1 MYSIYSKTG
10 EKVVCLHDDRST
22 DKRVKVLNP
31 KLKLGDSAAGSLEF
45 KLPPTN
51 IAYGKYTE
59 TKTTIL
65 GMENVGSPT
74 TLDGDDFEQGSINY
88 QGEEVESLKHLR
100 SKDYLN
106 VDHQNGVDS
115 VRITA
120 DDAVATTS
128 ITPING
134 TYVGKEFDGAYATRE
149 RIPKPAV
156 QGYYE
161 NVAWPFHNPD
171 KKKVSSKRVTVCYTI
186 GDGFYNATGDRR
198 RIFKVVVSGTA
209 ASQNLKVQCL
219 FYGMSWQPI
228 FTEAPSYETM
238 EASGNDKVYYITND
252 TGEVQAILLNFQ
264 IGNGQTTDLPA
275 SDISAITL
283 VDITDSTE
291 VMHSVTLDPNVD
303 YNKKISVN
311 GTTGERTPSTEHV
324 ANRFSVLVNAGHYS
338 NSTNLTFVLKV
349 TGDALFKTE
358 KTLQYKVLNNANAA
372 GTARNSSS
380 DPKDWKPLSSEWTTI
395 FTKEAGAKSF
405 WLTMKYSDDSDF
417 ASGDIET
424 IQYSLNSSHCRNWVS
439 SETYEDVSGYG
450 TELVIKTDFDHNAI
464 TLDPTDFEQGN
475 VIEDY
480 GAPVKETS
488 NNHIRMLCY
497 WNNFAN
503 VGCGGNFKLTLEKS
517 EYANQNDI
525 CFKVVNAGNTNGT
538 GAGGGHS
545 ATGQVYNENRMFDHG
560 SGAASFWV
568 VVYYKD
574 LEVPI
579 DPTHISAISY
589 KFEDVVEKTT
599 QTQAPLY
606 LGLSYGLYDENYYL
620 IKEVDS
626 RSVSGSIVH
635 VDLEQKVQVNGKEVI
650 KVIKYMRPRYGYS
663 TGSGKIEY
671 NMPAISYDY
680 FSSFSYGIQA
690 AIQYS
695 IVQFDNNNNV
705 VDRTG
710 PYRVDNICTF
720 AEGVTK
726 FRIVVQKANDDDISV
741 SDFTSANVQ
750 SMKNSMTS
758 TDYEIDLVER
768 MRSTIIVK
776 REISTPSVAT
786 YDNFD
791 PVQTTDISD
800 RFEQGYYGLSGNE
813 KSGSPYAV
821 RTVSQIPVKI
831 PAGGFVSVKCIGKL
845 NDSDDIRFREV
856 DDTAANTYRFPMKYH
871 VIGYSSL
878 DLADVVFMSSDTE
891 SGQKVEIPNNVSNI
905 AYINIVIKRYA
916 GGSNIYTTLDNLSS
930 VEVTVAGDTSERIE
944 TENIENGGYEVVYGS
959 DDWIHPVSYEIPTP
973 FAVRT
978 PFNKLI
984 SGSFLPNTRI
994 RVEAVGKSID
1004 GATEEQLDFGI
1015 AAFSD
1020 IDIELD
1026 GIFRG
1031 VLEQDSDGNVDIPS
1045 WAIDE
1050 NAISKVGIVLK
1061 RHDTDWNYTSS
1072 ATDDHLHDSWKIN
1085 QNQIVSVKMY
1095 VTPPDYTGSITNN
1108 DLDYSGNEM
1117 ASLYTLCTGYLP
1129 LSNPA
1134 YTTSARIDLDTK
1146 QKYKMAWGIATY
1158 RLVDGQ
1164 YEIIDMYRWL
1174 NTNDRFDKISGAPDA
1189 IRIFLKVATPDDG
1202 EEPVETELEPT
1213 DILNFKITVQRVE
1226 YNLVE
1231 KEIWEGR
1238 VLSEDVDWQNNRV
1251 IYCEGELAYLNDTR
1265 MAPRIFN
1272 NVAFRNYIQA
1282 IIDNHN
1288 SKVAVERRFVL
1299 GETWE
1304 PTKKKDSG
1312 DYDRGSESEEDDLTH
1327 HTTNFETSLELLNNL
1342 VNDYG
1347 GHLRIRKSSGVRY
1360 IDWLA
1365 DWPRKSNQVVQFG
1378 KNLLD
1383 YTRKYDLSNLFTVLY
1398 PTGKVLVAAKSS
1410 AVGDHVSTDPSV
1422 WKRYE
1427 NTLLYLDD
1435 SDKTNQRVLMN
1446 SGPKLYGYLTVVAT
1460 VEPGATYYFSTRLHG
1475 GLVAYCL
1482 YDGTNGTG
1490 NLHSQGIERAGSDTT
1505 PGFVDYVDKEITIP
1519 PGFHS
1524 IAMCCF
1530 GGAIPLALKTQT
1542 KEVEGIDKVVTIEE
1556 VASDVDSNGKVW
1568 HTKGSPY
1575 IMNPDLVEKYG
1586 WIERRIALEAL
1597 EKPQEVY
1604 TAAKKYLNE
1613 GQYEDITLEV
1623 SAIDLNSL
1631 GVDADVIDIL
1641 DEVRCISEPHGLDR
1655 YFPVAEMEIPLND
1668 PANQKF
1674 RMGLNPVQNLTTQHA
1689 SSTNDLEQKASA
1701 IPTKNS
1707 VISTAKAS
1715 AAAMLNDTTTGSF
1728 ISYRYGDDG
1737 KMTEMIISDT
1747 KPNEDGSYPEH
1758 TQLWRWNSRGLAHSS
1773 DGYNFDEQN
1782 LNCAITAAGEIIAN
1796 SIYGNYLYGTMVGGA
1811 KVVVG
1816 SGLPQTAAEVN
1827 RMLPPERQSDTSSII
1842 SIRDAVTGNNKVPY
1856 VDMVDGQFNF
1866 GVVDG
1871 NNQRTRYGFIQ
1882 GNKEI
1887 WQESGNTHKG
1897 LLIESDASGGEGL
1910 IVINTPDLGVGNGT
1924 DIYRTKTQQVSISNG
1939 NSTTTLYFMNGL
1951 LYDVQTS

>member
-10 EKVVCLHDDRST
+10 DKVVCLHDDRST

-74 TLDGDDFEQGSINY
+74 TLDGDDFEQGSINN
-88 QGEEVESLKHLR
+88 QGEQIESDKHLR
-100 SKDYLN
+100 SKNYLN

-115 VRITA
+115 VRITVE
-120 DDAVATTS
+120 DAVETTS

-134 TYVGKEFDGAYATRE
+134 TYVGKYQTKETMIRLGSALE
-149 RIPKPAV
+149 
-156 QGYYE
+156 QGYYDK
-161 NVAWPFHNPD
+161 NHAVVASTKH
-171 KKKVSSKRVTVCYTI
+171 VTAMYRTW
-186 GDGFYNATGDRR
+186 DGLYNGSGDRR

-209 ASQNLKVQCL
+209 AAQSLQIQYII
-219 FYGMSWQPI
+219 YGMSWVY
-228 FTEAPSYETM
+228 TEFPYYEM
-238 EASGNDKVYYITND
+238 AASGNDKVYYLTGD
-252 TGEVQAILLNFQ
+252 TGDIQALAINLR
-264 IGNGQTTDLPA
+264 IGGGSSNLSP
-275 SDISAITL
+275 SDIASVSVID
-283 VDITDSTE
+283 VTDSTD
-291 VMHSVTLDPNVD
+291 VIHNVVLDPNVN
-303 YNKKISVN
+303 YNKMVNISN
-311 GTTGERTPSTEHV
+311 SGERTISNA
-324 ANRFSVLVNAGHYS
+324 ANRFSVLINTGYYVDCD
-338 NSTNLTFVLKV
+338 NLAFALRI
-349 TGDALFKTE
+349 TGDALFKNG
-358 KTLQYKVLNNANAA
+358 KTFQYKVLNNKDAE
-372 GTARNSSS
+372 GTKRNGDS
-380 DPKDWKPLSSEWTTI
+380 DPTGINAWNAVNSEWSNRFI
-395 FTKEAGAKSF
+395 LEKGAKSF
-405 WLTMKYSDDSDF
+405 WLTMKYSDESDF
-417 ASGDIET
+417 ESGDIET
-424 IQYSLNSSHCRNWVS
+424 IQYSLNLSNCRNWVS
-439 SETYEDVSGYG
+439 SENYEDVSGYG
-450 TELVIKTDFDHNAI
+450 TELVIKTEFDHNDI
-464 TLDPTDFEQGN
+464 TLDPTDFELGN
-475 VIEDY
+475 VIEEY
-480 GAPVKETS
+480 GAPKKEES

-497 WNNFAN
+497 WNNFAD

-525 CFKVVNAGNTNGT
+525 CFKVINAGNANGT
-538 GAGGGHS
+538 GPGGGHS
-545 ATGQVYNENRMFDHG
+545 AEGRVYNENRMFDHG

-589 KFEDVVEKTT
+589 KFEDVVEKTA

-626 RSVSGSIVH
+626 RAVSGSIVH
-635 VDLEQKVQVNGKEVI
+635 IDLEQKIQDSQGNEVI
-650 KVIKYMRPRYGYS
+650 RVVKYLRPRYGYS
-663 TGSGKIEY
+663 IGSGKIEY

-695 IVQFDNNNNV
+695 IVQFDNNNTI

-726 FRIVVQKANDDDISV
+726 FRIIVQKANNDDISV

-750 SMKNSMTS
+750 GMKNSMTS
-758 TDYEIDLVER
+758 TDYEVDLVER

-776 REISTPSVAT
+776 REISTPSVTT

-800 RFEQGYYGLSGNE
+800 RFEQGYYGYHGNE
-813 KSGSPYAV
+813 KSGTQYAV

-845 NDSDDIRFREV
+845 NDSDNMTFKEV

-871 VIGYSSL
+871 IIGYSSL

-891 SGQKVEIPNNVSNI
+891 SGQKVTIPNNVSNI
-905 AYINIVIKRYA
+905 AYINIVIKRYE
-916 GGSNIYTTLDNLSS
+916 GSSNIYTTLDNLSS

-944 TENIENGGYEVVYGS
+944 TENIENGGYEVVYGP

-978 PFNKLI
+978 PFDKLI

-1004 GATEEQLDFGI
+1004 GTVEEQLDFGI

-1020 IDIELD
+1020 TDIELD

-1045 WAIDE
+1045 WAVDD

-1117 ASLYTLCTGYLP
+1117 ASEYTLCTGYLP
-1129 LSNPA
+1129 LSYPA
-1134 YTTSARIDLDTK
+1134 YTTSARIDIDTK

-1174 NTNDRFDKISGAPDA
+1174 NTNDRFDKISGAPSA
-1189 IRIFLKVATPDDG
+1189 IRIFLKVATPDN
-1202 EEPVETELEPT
+1202 EEALVETELDPT

-1272 NVAFRNYIQA
+1272 NIAFRNYIQA

-1304 PTKKKDSG
+1304 PTKKKNSG

-1347 GHLRIRKSSGVRY
+1347 GHLRIRKSSGIRY

-1460 VEPGATYYFSTRLHG
+1460 VEPGATYYFSSRLHG

-1556 VASDVDSNGKVW
+1556 VASDVDVNGKVW

-1604 TAAKKYLNE
+1604 TAAKKYLSE

-1631 GVDADVIDIL
+1631 GVDADAIDIL
-1641 DEVRCISEPHGLDR
+1641 DEVRCVSEPHGLDR

-1674 RMGLNPVQNLTTQHA
+1674 RMGSNPVQNLTTQHA
-1689 SSTNDLEQKASA
+1689 SSTNDLEQKAAA

-1728 ISYRYGDDG
+1728 ITYGYDKDG
-1737 KMTEMIISDT
+1737 KMSEMIISDT
-1747 KPNEDGSYPEH
+1747 KPNEDGSYPQG

-1773 DGYNFDEQN
+1773 DGYTFDEEN
-1782 LNCAITAAGEIIAN
+1782 LNCAITAEGEIIAN

-1827 RMLPPERQSDTSSII
+1827 RMLPAEKQPDDQSII
-1842 SIRDAVTGNNKVPY
+1842 SIRNAAPSGQTTPY
-1856 VDMVDGQFNF
+1856 IDMYDGTLYFGGVDGS
-1866 GVVDG
+1866 
-1871 NNQRTRYGFIQ
+1871 NNRTPCGEIVGDFEVSQQ
-1882 GNKEI
+1882 G
-1887 WQESGNTHKG
+1887 GGTHKG
-1897 LLIESDASGGEGL
+1897 LLIQTPVDNPNGV
-1910 IVINTPDLGVGNGT
+1910 IVINTPDLGVGTGGQIGNVQRTINIEMTLSTGSGSKKLKFINGMLV
-1924 DIYRTKTQQVSISNG
+1924 YAE
-1939 NSTTTLYFMNGL
+1939 
-1951 LYDVQTS
+1951 DV

>member
-10 EKVVCLHDDRST
+10 DKVVCLHDDRST

-65 GMENVGSPT
+65 GMENVGSST
-74 TLDGDDFEQGSINY
+74 TLDGSNFEQGGIDEH
-88 QGEEVESLKHLR
+88 GEAEISNKYIR
-100 SKDYLN
+100 SNSFLN
-106 VDHQNGVDS
+106 TGYQNGATSAQILTEDV
-115 VRITA
+115 I
-120 DDAVATTS
+120 DATEIATTD
-128 ITPING
+128 
-134 TYVGKEFDGAYATRE
+134 VMDGAYIGKLLSKETITHATNRL
-149 RIPKPAV
+149 
-156 QGYYE
+156 GYGHY
-161 NVAWPFHNPD
+161 NPE
-171 KKKVSSKRVTVCYTI
+171 VSGKAQIDDADSQNYVCTMF
-186 GDGFYNATGDRR
+186 GWAEGFYTSSLINSNRR
-198 RIFKVVVSGTA
+198 RMFEVRISANDTTPIKMQYVMYGMGYGVKYYSRWITMDHNTALIVNDPGNVEALGINFKYSDDSTMEIGTNITEVELFDA
-209 ASQNLKVQCL
+209 TDTMPITCSTSEFNRETVEIEAKQRKTKASTKVLSTLFTWDYFEGCEETQKVQL
-219 FYGMSWQPI
+219 YVNRDTVPDG
-228 FTEAPSYETM
+228 
-238 EASGNDKVYYITND
+238 KV
-252 TGEVQAILLNFQ
+252 
-264 IGNGQTTDLPA
+264 
-275 SDISAITL
+275 
-283 VDITDSTE
+283 
-291 VMHSVTLDPNVD
+291 
-303 YNKKISVN
+303 
-311 GTTGERTPSTEHV
+311 
-324 ANRFSVLVNAGHYS
+324 
-338 NSTNLTFVLKV
+338 
-349 TGDALFKTE
+349 
-358 KTLQYKVLNNANAA
+358 LQYKILSNANLV
-372 GTARNSSS
+372 GTTPSKDVS
-380 DPKDWKPLSSEWTTI
+380 DPDWKNVDEANGNEFTRASQAMSFWVLIRYSDDSEILTSALESISYRMKTGVSEYWISSPYEDISGKGDEITVKTVFDILGIDLDVSNFEQGDITI
-395 FTKEAGAKSF
+395 PQGSPTPTKVESDYHIRMLCSWENFAGIGCKGTFTVSLTKTDSENQNGLKFKVINAANFDGTGAIGGDSDEMVYNDNKWFQHTEGAKSF
-405 WLTMKYSDDSDF
+405 WLVVSYNTEEPTAIVPSDISEAGYKF
-417 ASGDIET
+417 TDITKQT
-424 IQYSLNSSHCRNWVS
+424 IIAGKTYYPLYVGMSYSLYDANYQTIVDCDERKVTNSMIHINLNRKV
-439 SETYEDVSGYG
+439 TISGR
-450 TELVIKTDFDHNAI
+450 E
-464 TLDPTDFEQGN
+464 E
-475 VIEDY
+475 
-480 GAPVKETS
+480 
-488 NNHIRMLCY
+488 
-497 WNNFAN
+497 
-503 VGCGGNFKLTLEKS
+503 
-517 EYANQNDI
+517 
-525 CFKVVNAGNTNGT
+525 
-538 GAGGGHS
+538 
-545 ATGQVYNENRMFDHG
+545 
-560 SGAASFWV
+560 
-568 VVYYKD
+568 
-574 LEVPI
+574 
-579 DPTHISAISY
+579 
-589 KFEDVVEKTT
+589 
-599 QTQAPLY
+599 
-606 LGLSYGLYDENYYL
+606 
-620 IKEVDS
+620 
-626 RSVSGSIVH
+626 
-635 VDLEQKVQVNGKEVI
+635 I
-650 KVIKYMRPRYGYS
+650 KVAKYIKFRYGY
-663 TGSGKIEY
+663 GMAENKINY
-671 NMPAISYDY
+671 GRPPINVDLFSY
-680 FSSFSYGIQA
+680 FSYGIESATQHY
-690 AIQYS
+690 ICQYDA
-695 IVQFDNNNNV
+695 DNNFIT
-705 VDRTG
+705 RTG
-710 PYRVDNICTF
+710 PYRMESSTTF
-720 AEGVTK
+720 ASNCRSYK
-726 FRIVVQKANDDDISV
+726 IVLHKANDDDI
-741 SDFTSANVQ
+741 DTSSIVNVKVQ
-750 SMKNSMTS
+750 PMKLITEDEV
-758 TDYEIDLVER
+758 TETDLVER
-768 MRSTIIVK
+768 MRSNIIVK
-776 REISTPSVAT
+776 REISTPSITT

-791 PVQTTDISD
+791 PVQTNDISD
-800 RFEQGYYGLSGNE
+800 RFEQGCYYDGHS
-813 KSGSPYAV
+813 KVGSDYAV
-821 RTVSQIPVKI
+821 RTVSLIPSEV
-831 PAGGFVSVKCIGKL
+831 PAGGFVCVKCIGKL
-845 NDSDDIRFREV
+845 GSDEV
-856 DDTAANTYRFPMKYH
+856 DDTAANTYRFKLKYG
-871 VIGYSSL
+871 VNCYNTLDIEDQSSL
-878 DLADVVFMSSDTE
+878 VYKSPVTE
-891 SGQKVEIPNNVSNI
+891 SGEAVQIPSNAYGTKYIGIEIF
-905 AYINIVIKRYA
+905 RYD
-916 GGSNIYTTLDNLSS
+916 GSTPLYMHLSNLSN
-930 VEVTVAGDTSERIE
+930 VEVSTSSGTVPTDISSG
-944 TENIENGGYEVVYGS
+944 IENGGY
-959 DDWIHPVSYEIPTP
+959 DWYYFDERDLAANYTVASP

-978 PFNKLI
+978 PYDKVFT
-984 SGSFLPNTRI
+984 GSYPVGTII
-994 RVEAVGKSID
+994 RVEATAWSID
-1004 GATEEQLDFGI
+1004 GTQEEELDFGV
-1015 AAFSD
+1015 ARFED
-1020 IDIELD
+1020 TYEELMGYYRGIDPA
-1026 GIFRG
+1026 
-1031 VLEQDSDGNVDIPS
+1031 DSDGNVTLSD
-1045 WAIDE
+1045 ALTEKDYY
-1050 NAISKVGIVLK
+1050 NKLAIVLK
-1061 RHDTDWNYTSS
+1061 RKDTNWDY
-1072 ATDDHLHDSWKIN
+1072 AKAADDDHLHDSWKIN
-1085 QNQIVSVKMY
+1085 QNQIISAKVYITIPGSVANL
-1095 VTPPDYTGSITNN
+1095 TNN

-1189 IRIFLKVATPDDG
+1189 IRIFLKVATPDNG

-1604 TAAKKYLNE
+1604 TAAKKYLSE

-1631 GVDADVIDIL
+1631 GVDADAIDIL

-1674 RMGLNPVQNLTTQHA
+1674 RMGSNPVQNLTTQHA

-1728 ISYRYGDDG
+1728 ISYRYDEEG
-1737 KMTEMIISDT
+1737 KMSEMIISDT
-1747 KPNEDGSYPEH
+1747 KPDEDGSYPKG

-1773 DGYNFDEQN
+1773 DGYNFDELN

-1827 RMLPPERQSDTSSII
+1827 RMLPAEKQPDTASII
-1842 SIRDAVTGNNKVPY
+1842 SIRDAVESTPDVPFIDMYSGTLYFGGVNGQNERDYCGEIRGNFKVSQ
-1856 VDMVDGQFNF
+1856 D
-1866 GVVDG
+1866 
-1871 NNQRTRYGFIQ
+1871 NNDPNADVHT
-1882 GNKEI
+1882 
-1887 WQESGNTHKG
+1887 G
-1897 LLIESDASGGEGL
+1897 LLIQTPENKSDGV
-1910 IVINTPDLGVGNGT
+1910 IVINTPDLGVGTGGA
-1924 DIYRTKTQQVSISNG
+1924 IEHVQRTKTIELELSTGSGTKTLKFING
-1939 NSTTTLYFMNGL
+1939 MLV
-1951 LYDVQTS
+1951 DVQPS